1 MFFMKPNVLI
11 KFLDD
16 YLEKDKFSSIDSSLN
31 GEQVGGY
38 DKEILHI
45 AFAVDACQS
54 TIDKAVALSA
64 DMLIVHHGLFWGKP
78 LAITG
83 THKKRVETLLDNEIV
98 LYASHLPLDSNMK
111 CGHNFTMAK
120 RLKLDDIESAF
131 SYKGINLG
139 VVGNLNKELSIQEI
153 SDILEFK
160 NPTILDFNNS
170 LIKRIGIV
178 SGEGAHDI
186 SEAKRLNCDLLITG
200 EPRHSEYHYCKEENI
215 SMLCGGH
222 YESEEFGLYSLA
234 SALVKVFDIAVS
246 FINEPTGL

>member
-1 MFFMKPNVLI
+1 MKPNVLI

-16 YLEKDKFSSIDSSLN
+16 YLEKDKYSSIDSSLN

-54 TIDKAVALSA
+54 TIDKAVAHSA